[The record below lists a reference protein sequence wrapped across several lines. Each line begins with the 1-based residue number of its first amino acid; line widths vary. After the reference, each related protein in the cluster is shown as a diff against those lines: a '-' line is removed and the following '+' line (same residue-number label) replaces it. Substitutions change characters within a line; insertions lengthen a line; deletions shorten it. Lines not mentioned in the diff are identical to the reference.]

1 MLVSK
6 KYSCILNVVSVHVV
20 FLQRKKKLK
29 IKVLM
34 KGVLLVNLGSPDS
47 PTAKD
52 VKPYLDEFLM
62 DERVIDV
69 PKLLRNLL
77 VRGIILQTRPKKS
90 AKAYQKIWWE
100 EGSPLIVISER
111 FQQKVQEQ
119 TNVPVALGMR
129 YGSITIKAA
138 LQELKDKGVDEVLL
152 VPLYPHYAM
161 SSYETVVVKTME
173 EQQQH
178 YPEMKLTTLPAF
190 YKHKD
195 YIKVLSEK
203 IAAELS
209 NFEYDHILFSYH
221 GIPERHIRKSD
232 PTKYHC
238 KIDGSC
244 CSINSVAH
252 HTCYRHQCYDTTAL
266 VQEALNLP
274 EEKISTSFQS
284 RLAGDPWL
292 KPYTDFE
299 FERLAKEG
307 KTRLAVITPAF
318 VSDCLE
324 TLEEIAMEGKEQFE
338 EAGGKAYKH
347 IPCLNDGDGWVR
359 LMANWIGE
367 WEAEGVLPL

>member
-1 MLVSK
+1 
-6 KYSCILNVVSVHVV
+6 
-20 FLQRKKKLK
+20 
-29 IKVLM
+29 M

-69 PKLLRNLL
+69 PKILRNIL

-90 AKAYQKIWWE
+90 AEAYSKIWWD
-100 EGSPLIVISER
+100 EGSPLVVISER
-111 FQQKVQEQ
+111 FAEKLGKHTEM
-119 TNVPVALGMR
+119 PVALGMR
-129 YGSITIKAA
+129 YGSMSIKKA
-138 LQELKDKGVDEVLL
+138 LQELHEKGVDEVLL

-173 EQQQH
+173 VQKEH
-178 YPEMKLTTLPAF
+178 FPKLQITTLPAF
-190 YKHKD
+190 YKNPD
-195 YIKVLSEK
+195 YIKVLSES
-203 IAAELS
+203 IAEGLKG
-209 NFEYDHILFSYH
+209 FDYDHILFSYH

-232 PTKYHC
+232 PTRYHC

-252 HTCYRHQCYDTTAL
+252 NTCYRHQVYETTEL
-266 VQEALNLP
+266 VKAYLNLP
-274 EEKISTSFQS
+274 EEKVSSSFQS

-299 FERLAKEG
+299 FERLAMEG
-307 KTRLAVITPAF
+307 KKNLAVVTAAF

-324 TLEEIAMEGKEQFE
+324 TLEEIAMEGKHQFQE
-338 EAGGKAYKH
+338 VGGDNYKH
-347 IPCLNDGDGWVR
+347 ISCLNDGDAWVKV
-359 LMANWIGE
+359 MAKWVNE
-367 WEAEGVLPL
+367 WENSGALPV